1 MKIGICLDWNI
12 NASSLMNINR
22 NLFREIGKLMNE
34 TKLFTIAAIKESFIG
49 IGDINQHYDVI
60 HIPNMGGYRFP
71 VIPAQNCKNLILG
84 LSGIDEVI
92 YGNEVFSNHSKWK
105 TQEPIIKTEVNNWK
119 KHIDKVKSIHVVT
132 SSESDEMHQYL
143 GIPYE
148 KMTIIPH
155 GINHNFFKPSVNKEN
170 TRKEILKQFNI
181 PDSRYFLHVAELNW
195 VRKNQIRIVEA
206 YDKARKSGLKHRL
219 IFVGKYYDKIKKRC
233 EKVPGI
239 NFLGWISNEHL
250 LEFMQGADAFILPS
264 IHEGFGMPLA
274 ESMACGVPCITSNI
288 HAPPEVV
295 GDSGLLVNP
304 HNTSEISEKMLQIVN
319 KKLLTELSQKALK
332 QAKLFSWEENAKKI
346 LKLYQNTNTPMKNFE
361 ENYNLAA
368 YRTLTT
374 VCELY
379 PDKKQHLVES
389 LLQFDYTKMIDWALE
404 DGLYDDMT
412 RDFLLPF
419 ESWLIEKQKI
429 KIIE

>member
-1 MKIGICLDWNI
+1 MVLDWNT

-22 NLFREIGKLMNE
+22 NLFRELGKLMNQ
-34 TKLFTIAAIKESFIG
+34 TKSFTIAAIKESSVG
-49 IGDINQHYDVI
+49 IGDINQHYDIV

-84 LSGIDEVI
+84 PSGIDEVI
-92 YGNEVFSNHSKWK
+92 YGDKVFTNHSKWK
-105 TQEPIIKTEVNNWK
+105 IQEPIIKTEVNNWK
-119 KHIDKVKSIHVVT
+119 KYIDKVKLVHVVT
-132 SSESDEMHQYL
+132 SSEYDEMHQYL

-155 GINHNFFKPSVNKEN
+155 GINHNFFKPSTNKEN
-170 TRKEILKQFNI
+170 TRKQILKKFDI
-181 PDSRYFLHVAELNW
+181 PDSRYFLHVGELNW
-195 VRKNQIRIVEA
+195 KRKNQIRIIQA
-206 YDKARKSGLKHRL
+206 YEQVRKSGLEHKL
-219 IFVGKYYDKIKKRC
+219 IFVGKYYGKIKKRGQ
-233 EKVPGI
+233 KVPGI
-239 NFLGWISNEHL
+239 KFLGWISNEQL
-250 LEFMQGADAFILPS
+250 LELMQGADAFILPS

-304 HNTSEISEKMLQIVN
+304 HNTSEISEKMLHIASN
-319 KKLLTELSQKALK
+319 DTLLNDLSEKSLK
-332 QAKLFSWEENAKKI
+332 QAKLFSWENNAKKI
-346 LKLYQNTNTPMKNFE
+346 LKLYENKDTPMKNFE
-361 ENYNLAA
+361 ENYDLAA

-404 DGLYDDMT
+404 DGLSDDAT
-412 RDFLLPF
+412 RYFLLPF
-419 ESWLIEKQKI
+419 ENWLTKNQSN
-429 KIIE
+429 

>member
-1 MKIGICLDWNI
+1 MVLDWNVH
-12 NASSLMNINR
+12 ASSLMNINR
-22 NLFREIGKLMNE
+22 NLFRELGKLMNE
-34 TKLFTIAAIKESFIG
+34 TKSFTIAGIKESSVG
-49 IGDINQHYDVI
+49 IGDINQHYDVV

-71 VIPAQNCKNLILG
+71 VTPVQNCKNLILG
-84 LSGIDEVI
+84 PSGIDEVI
-92 YGNEVFSNHSKWK
+92 YGDKVFTNHSKWK

-119 KHIDKVKSIHVVT
+119 KYIVKVKSVHVVT

-148 KMTIIPH
+148 KMIIIPH
-155 GINHNFFKPSVNKEN
+155 GINHDFFKPPVNKEN
-170 TRKEILKQFNI
+170 TRRKILKKFGI
-181 PDSRYFLHVAELNW
+181 SDLRYFLHVGELNW
-195 VRKNQIRIVEA
+195 ARKNHIRIIEA
-206 YDKARKSGLKHRL
+206 YDKARKSELKHKL
-219 IFVGKYYDKIKKRC
+219 IFVGKYHNEIKERG

-239 NFLGWISNEHL
+239 KFLGWVSDEHL
-250 LEFMQGADAFILPS
+250 LELMQGADAFILPS

-274 ESMACGVPCITSNI
+274 ESMACGVPCITSNT

-295 GDSGLLVNP
+295 GDSGLLVDPN
-304 HNTSEISEKMLQIVN
+304 NTYEISEKMLQIVD
-319 KKLLTELSQKALK
+319 KKLLTELSEKALK
-332 QAKLFSWEENAKKI
+332 QAKLFSWKENAKKI
-346 LKLYQNTNTPMKNFE
+346 LKLYENRNAPMKNFE
-361 ENYNLAA
+361 ERYDLAA

-404 DGLYDDMT
+404 DGLNDDVT

-419 ESWLIEKQKI
+419 ENWFIKKI
-429 KIIE
+429 KKDTLSEKDD